1 MLLPIAI
8 NFSGGLPYSVLFPSL
23 PGCNSMGDSIENA
36 IENAIEAATV
46 HIEILLEDRTKYNK
60 GYYIENL
67 MLGKCDSD
75 ILNNKKIWDKLIK
88 FIKYDEPA
96 LKDYIIEELSY
107 EPNTIGKEN

>member
-1 MLLPIAI
+1 MTFKQEVEILQDVEVDLDVDEIFNNLSSSEKEDLLE
-8 NFSGGLPYSVLFPSL
+8 L
-23 PGCNSMGDSIENA
+23 
-36 IENAIEAATV
+36 
-46 HIEILLEDRTKYNK
+46 LLEDRTRYSK

-107 EPNTIGKEN
+107 EPSKI

>member
-1 MLLPIAI
+1 MTITKEVKIYKDVEVDLDVDDIYQNL
-8 NFSGGLPYSVLFPSL
+8 SRSEKEELFEL
-23 PGCNSMGDSIENA
+23 
-36 IENAIEAATV
+36 
-46 HIEILLEDRTKYNK
+46 LLEDRMSYNK

-67 MLGKCDSD
+67 MLGKCDKD

-107 EPNTIGKEN
+107 EPSKI